1 MTLDVAVIGAGIM
14 GLAAARSLAQS
25 GANVTVYEAA
35 ESACGQN
42 GGSHGK
48 ARVTRLT
55 YGHEDYC
62 NLAKWAYA
70 AWDDLG
76 ETFSE
81 PLYRKVGGL
90 DISLTGISAFDAY
103 CSALNGAN
111 VPFAIWDAQ
120 STQSRFPNIKLPESA
135 VALFQ
140 EDTAVLHAD
149 LCAAA
154 LKQEAKKAGAAINYG
169 AKVTDV
175 RPLGASVELAT
186 EHGDHRFDRVV
197 ICAGAEVQSWAEA
210 LGTRLNLQFS
220 REQVSYFQAQDRDA
234 HHADN
239 MPILIF
245 HLGDNVLSSV
255 FPILRDDPVKAMVE
269 NNGRVTASVEEM
281 NRIKVAELQEFILPN
296 LPRLQTHPADTDT
309 CHYILTQDNDF
320 VVDRLPN
327 APNVVVCSAC
337 SGHGFKFAPVLGDLM
352 RDLALSD
359 EKAVPRFAIDFD
371 ARPGLAL

>member
-14 GLAAARSLAQS
+14 GLAAARSLAKS
-25 GANVTVYEAA
+25 GANVTVFEAA
-35 ESACGQN
+35 PRFCGAQ
-42 GGSHGK
+42 GGSRGK

-62 NLAKWAYA
+62 NLAKWAYT
-70 AWDDLG
+70 AWDSLG
-76 ETFSE
+76 ETFGE

-90 DISLTGISAFDAY
+90 DISLSRIGALDAY
-103 CSALNGAN
+103 CSALNSAN
-111 VPFAIWDAQ
+111 IPFEIWDAQ
-120 STQSRFPNIKLPESA
+120 TTQAKFPNIALPEGA

-154 LKQEAKKAGAAINYG
+154 LEQEARTAGATVNYG

-175 RPLGASVELAT
+175 RPVEASVELAT
-186 EHGDHRFDRVV
+186 EHGHHRFDRVV
-197 ICAGAEVQSWAEA
+197 ICAGAEMQSWAET
-210 LGTRLNLQFS
+210 LGTPLNLQFS
-220 REQVSYFQAQDRDA
+220 REQVSYFSARDRDA

-269 NNGRVTASVEEM
+269 NNGRVTASVEEL
-281 NRIKVAELQEFILPN
+281 NRIKVGELQEFILPN
-296 LPRLQTHPADTDT
+296 LPRLEPDPAETDT

-359 EKAVPRFAIDFD
+359 EKAVPRFAIDF
-371 ARPGLAL
+371 AMRPGLAP